1 MSECTDACAEFASCE
16 HKATASASCARGF
29 SIADCTDAE
38 CAEYATCKATT
49 ATAFEETFPP
59 GSGRMGEFPDKYD
72 EPASAACGLAVS
84 DCNEA
89 ACAEYA
95 TCQKKA
101 TASLAACGIALSDCT
116 DAACG
121 EAACC
126 QQAMAFVLSW
136 GPTLEEKLNWAVATA
151 PCGMAMSDCT
161 DAACAEYATC
171 QKKATGKFITRKQ
184 LLSWGDPAEARPCTD
199 GDDDSQYGPS
209 GDDQKCTDDEFP
221 SVLPEGQYWKGIG
234 DGSKPKMKK
243 NYEDE
248 GGEPGSFNEDE
259 LDEENRLGDIEEEK
273 SQTDFRNSR
282 EYDPDDGGSRF
293 LDEDGIPRDDEEAYD
308 PETGLP
314 FDDDVPEGYQE
325 VDTEDP
331 MDPEGGDWESVM
343 DEDMGEEMDLKK
355 TMKEED
361 KAAKQ
366 EKTADE
372 QKSKEQSRTA
382 ISIPRDPSLEP
393 NAYHQFW
400 DAQHGGHSGVD
411 EQRNFTLQKA
421 VQILEDRVNNPR
433 SPEDA
438 EAAKRVLMNG
448 PKAGGTYQKT
458 RKAAPGEPG
467 AEDFIEKEDRSPI
480 V

>member
-1 MSECTDACAEFASCE
+1 
-16 HKATASASCARGF
+16 
-29 SIADCTDAE
+29 
-38 CAEYATCKATT
+38 
-49 ATAFEETFPP
+49 
-59 GSGRMGEFPDKYD
+59 
-72 EPASAACGLAVS
+72 
-84 DCNEA
+84 
-89 ACAEYA
+89 
-95 TCQKKA
+95 
-101 TASLAACGIALSDCT
+101 
-116 DAACG
+116 
-121 EAACC
+121 
-126 QQAMAFVLSW
+126 
-136 GPTLEEKLNWAVATA
+136 
-151 PCGMAMSDCT
+151 MSDCT

-171 QKKATGKFITRKQ
+171 QKKATGKLI
-184 LLSWGDPAEARPCTD
+184 LSWGDPAQARPCTD
-199 GDDDSQYGPS
+199 GDDDSEYGPS
-209 GDDQKCTDDEFP
+209 GDDQKCTDDGFP
-221 SVLPEGQYWKGIG
+221 EELPEGTYWDDVGG
-234 DGSKPKMKK
+234 KPKPHMS
-243 NYEDE
+243 YEDKGRKAFEEE
-248 GGEPGSFNEDE
+248 GLGDEWDMMREEPEIDETGFPDED
-259 LDEENRLGDIEEEK
+259 LYDEEGYEK
-273 SQTDFRNSR
+273 EGEDWVSR
-282 EYDPDDGGSRF
+282 
-293 LDEDGIPRDDEEAYD
+293 DE
-308 PETGLP
+308 
-314 FDDDVPEGYQE
+314 DVPEGFQE

-382 ISIPRDPSLEP
+382 ISIPRDPSLDP

-411 EQRNFTLQKA
+411 EQRNFTLQKS

-467 AEDFIEKEDRSPI
+467 AEDFIDKEDRSPI